1 MASGERGWEEAINRA
16 VQGAVRSVLTDREA
30 STSNLASNQFSP
42 PSSNATSTGTS
53 SVVNQVCMTYIVF
66 HISTE
71 ALSFTFMNIYQYL
84 YFT

>member
-1 MASGERGWEEAINRA
+1 MASGKRGWEEAINRA

-42 PSSNATSTGTS
+42 PSSNATSTSTS
-53 SVVNQVCMTYIVF
+53 GVVNQVCMTYIVF